1 MVLNIILMIIGILAL
16 IESIFTLSF
25 PKVGLNILK
34 KMGIMK
40 NWQNIKAIKK
50 VAQLEFVIAIIIFII
65 GMNI

>member
-1 MVLNIILMIIGILAL
+1 MVLNIILMIIGILAF

-25 PKVGLNILK
+25 PKVGLKILK

-40 NWQNIKAIKK
+40 NWHNIKAIKK
-50 VAQLEFVIAIIIFII
+50 AAQLEFVIAIIIFII